1 MRTIIFDKDA
11 VHWTKNVDY
20 NMSFVKMQGNYL
32 KDLFNVRGYL
42 YLNQIYEKFGVE
54 WNPEDNNDLYLIDD
68 GEITFKF
75 ESIDENSIL
84 IRITQ

>member
-1 MRTIIFDKDA
+1 MRTIIFDENTI
-11 VHWTKNVDY
+11 HWTQNRDY
-20 NMSFVKMQGNYL
+20 NLSYVRTRGEYL
-32 KDLFNVRGYL
+32 NDILTIRGYL
-42 YLNQIYEKFGVE
+42 YLNQIYEHFGVE
-54 WNPEDNNDLYLIDD
+54 WNPEDTNDLYLIDD